1 MFVLDLL
8 ARWSHVGAAIVLM
21 GGAIFTRFV
30 LMPAAAELPEEQHL
44 ALKERLR
51 VRWSKFVMWGIMALL
66 ASGFYNFFIGMQ
78 QHKGQHPP
86 LYHILVGTKIL
97 LGFVAFFLA
106 SVLSGRSA
114 KFAPLRANAKKWL
127 VVLIAITALVSGIGG
142 FLKVGVPANPETSQS
157 K

>member
-8 ARWSHVGAAIVLM
+8 ARWAHVGAAIVLM

-30 LMPAAAELPEEQHL
+30 LMPAAAELPEEQHV

-66 ASGFYNFFIGMQ
+66 ISGFYNFAMGIPT
-78 QHKGQHPP
+78 HKGQP
-86 LYHILVGTKIL
+86 LYHALVGTKML
-97 LGFVAFFLA
+97 LGFGAFFLA

-114 KFAPLRANAKKWL
+114 KFAPLRANAGKWL
-127 VVLIAITALVSGIGG
+127 GVLILITAIISGIGG
-142 FLKVGVPANPETSQS
+142 YLKVGVAPTPVTAQS

>member
-8 ARWSHVGAAIVLM
+8 ARWAHVGAAIVLM
-21 GGAIFTRFV
+21 GGAICTRFV

-66 ASGFYNFFIGMQ
+66 VSGFYNFAMGIST
-78 QHKGQHPP
+78 HRGQP
-86 LYHILVGTKIL
+86 LYHALVGTKML
-97 LGFVAFFLA
+97 LGFGAFFLA

-114 KFAPLRANAKKWL
+114 KFAPLRANAGKWL
-127 VVLIAITALVSGIGG
+127 GVLILITAIISGIGG
-142 FLKVGVPANPETSQS
+142 FLKVGVTSTPVTAQS

>member
-8 ARWSHVGAAIVLM
+8 ARWAHVGAAIVLM

-66 ASGFYNFFIGMQ
+66 VSGFYNFAMGIPA
-78 QHKGQHPP
+78 HKGQP
-86 LYHILVGTKIL
+86 LYHALVGTKML
-97 LGFVAFFLA
+97 LGFGAFFLA

-114 KFAPLRANAKKWL
+114 KFAPLRANAGKWL
-127 VVLIAITALVSGIGG
+127 GVLILLTAIISGIGG
-142 FLKVGVPANPETSQS
+142 FLKVGVSPTPVTAQS

>member
-1 MFVLDLL
+1 
-8 ARWSHVGAAIVLM
+8 
-21 GGAIFTRFV
+21 
-30 LMPAAAELPEEQHL
+30 
-44 ALKERLR
+44 
-51 VRWSKFVMWGIMALL
+51 MWGIMALL
-66 ASGFYNFFIGMQ
+66 VSGSYNFFIGMQ

-114 KFAPLRANAKKWL
+114 KFAPLRANAGKWL
-127 VVLIAITALVSGIGG
+127 GVLILITAIISGIGG
-142 FLKVGVPANPETSQS
+142 FLKVGVAPTPVSAQS